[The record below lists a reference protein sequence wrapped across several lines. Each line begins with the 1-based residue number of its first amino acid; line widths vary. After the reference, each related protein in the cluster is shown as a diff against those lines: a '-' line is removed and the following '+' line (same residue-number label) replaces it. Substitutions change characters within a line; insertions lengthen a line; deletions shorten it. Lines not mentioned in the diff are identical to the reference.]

1 MEVHAHTHTPA
12 ADGTGWKKFKH
23 YLWEFLMLF
32 LAVFCG
38 FLAENQR
45 EQLIEHQREKQY
57 IRSLKEDLESD
68 IAQLSKN
75 EIRYKRII
83 ARLDSMATG
92 FNPNYYPQ
100 PLISSY
106 RKLLNPLGFPDFI
119 YTDRTMQQ
127 LKNAGGMRLIRK
139 LWVAD
144 SIAAYD
150 AEVRRGIVHQDMIN
164 TFYMHKMEGKVK
176 DLFDN
181 TELRRLP
188 NYSDNMFDTLK
199 FKKTVLLSNNKTD
212 LIRFV
217 NELNDY
223 SGNISTQLGFIL
235 TDKRLAQN
243 LLKLIKKEYH
253 LN

>member
-1 MEVHAHTHTPA
+1 MIMEVHHHAHTER
-12 ADGTGWKKFKH
+12 KKFTH

-38 FLAENQR
+38 FLAENER
-45 EQLIEHQREKQY
+45 EHLVEHQREKQY

-68 IAQLSKN
+68 ISQLTNN
-75 EIRYKRII
+75 ETRYKKII
-83 ARLDSMATG
+83 ARLDSLATG
-92 FNPNYYPQ
+92 FNPNYHPQ

-106 RKLLNPLGFPDFI
+106 RKLLNPIGFPDFI

-150 AEVRRGIVHQDMIN
+150 AEVRRGIVHQDMLN
-164 TFYMHKMEGKVK
+164 TFYIHKLEDKVK
-176 DLFDN
+176 DLFDK
-181 TELRRLP
+181 TELRCLFA
-188 NYSDNMFDTLK
+188 YSDNSLDTMK
-199 FKKTVLLSNNKTD
+199 FKKIVLLSNNKAD
-212 LIRFV
+212 MIRFV

-223 SGNISTQLGFIL
+223 SGKISTQLGFIV
-235 TDKRLAQN
+235 TDKRLAEN
-243 LLKLIKKEYH
+243 LLSLIEKEYN
-253 LN
+253 LK